1 MLFEISE
8 LWSILLNGNMQCPEM
23 EQREYRKNKGDG
35 LRKDGC
41 CSGALSFNFAFVF
54 IQSELLSP
62 SLSLSLCDGQVCCR
76 ATRTLKQRHRV
87 LHGARS

>member
-8 LWSILLNGNMQCPEM
+8 LWSILLNGNMQYPEM
-23 EQREYRKNKGDG
+23 EQREYQKNKGDG

-54 IQSELLSP
+54 IQSELP
-62 SLSLSLCDGQVCCR
+62 WITNTVIVCTFGKEKGC
-76 ATRTLKQRHRV
+76 
-87 LHGARS
+87 